1 MLHRKRKQSSIVNR
15 LTWLILGII
24 ILQTVLYGIM
34 LVYGGVLEQSELN
47 AYQLFH
53 DKVQSRKDYVQREM
67 KNKWINFDSYLSNI
81 KKLLHGKEGEAGY
94 FDEDIMLEL
103 IAMLRTTEAT
113 GAYIVMV
120 PDGEIQQDLPALYIR
135 DYDPLT
141 NSNGNEDLY
150 MVVGPAV
157 LARNAKMP
165 MDQIWRHNLRIN
177 DENADFVRKPYEST
191 EITSKATYLGYWS
204 RPFKLD
210 TGDVDIMTY
219 SMPLYD
225 QLGKLQGIIGIDV
238 TINYLTD
245 YMPAAEL
252 QPQDSVG
259 YLVAFRDTP
268 EADLKPIIMG
278 GPLQRRMIDSEIP
291 LTLSMVNEDMSLYE
305 IDNHKGKETL
315 FASVEKVGLYQYNTP
330 FENEEWFLV
339 GIMRGDYLLSYTS
352 RIQQTLWVS
361 LLIAVL
367 LGAIGGLLTSF
378 YMTRPIVSL
387 MNQIQNMDLKK
398 KLVFE
403 RTGYTEL
410 DELSHSV
417 EVANEMMLESASRLS
432 KIVNMFDWP
441 IGAFEIIR
449 KSRRYYVTDNF
460 WKILGKTNTAGYDVM
475 TYLEFEEALTAIFSE
490 PEEDEVDVFCID
502 TEPKRWIRV
511 NKTETADSLIGA
523 IVDVTEEILEKRQ
536 ILHERD
542 HDPLTH
548 LLNRKGFQWQF
559 EKWYE
564 EDVEG
569 IGAMVMFDL
578 DNLKQVNDT
587 YGHQW
592 GDKYIIRAV
601 EHLNRI
607 DDEAHCV
614 VGRRSGDEFVV
625 LLHGYTHRDEVRE
638 RMQAFYKGLL
648 ESPIE
653 LPDGKPQYVQISAGV
668 MWIVSNEM
676 TYDELLNYADEAL
689 YVAKR
694 SGKGIFVESSWNQ
707 F

>member
-94 FDEDIMLEL
+94 FDEDIMSEL

-113 GAYIVMV
+113 GAYIIMV

-278 GPLQRRMIDSEIP
+278 GPLQRRMIDAEAP
-291 LTLSMVNEDMSLYE
+291 LALSMVNEDMSLYKIE
-305 IDNHKGKETL
+305 NHKGKEIL

-398 KLVFE
+398 KLVFQ

-449 KSRRYYVTDNF
+449 KSQRYYVTDNF
-460 WKILGKTNTAGYDVM
+460 WKILGKTNTAAYDAM
-475 TYLEFEEALTAIFSE
+475 TYVEFEEALTAIFSE

-578 DNLKQVNDT
+578 DNLKKVNDS

-601 EHLNRI
+601 EHLKRI
-607 DDEAHCV
+607 DDEGHCV

-653 LPDGKPQYVQISAGV
+653 LPDGKQQYVQISAGV